1 MTYES
6 GLYTRSDEYGTPYI
20 VICITTITLFYHTY
34 IPNVSFF
41 VQPFTS
47 ASYTLVCFNMFFKN
61 FQFIKGFF

>member
-34 IPNVSFF
+34 IPNVSLCAAFYF
-41 VQPFTS
+41 CILYS
-47 ASYTLVCFNMFFKN
+47 SLL
-61 FQFIKGFF
+61 

>member
-34 IPNVSFF
+34 IPNVSLCAAFYF
-41 VQPFTS
+41 RILYSSLF
-47 ASYTLVCFNMFFKN
+47 
-61 FQFIKGFF
+61 FIKGFF